1 MKTLFSIISVGVL
14 MAALSSLSCASV
26 VQNSH
31 QALLEK
37 REALEVQNNAQKYY
51 LQTVA
56 SESNHEA
63 NEAMQN
69 ISRASKIMG
78 TAVKN
83 ANGIALGVIID
94 LVLSPGKGQV
104 VYAVLAVGGTLGL
117 GDKFFA
123 IPWSAL
129 KRARDAPYYVLD
141 MDKTIFDTSPGF
153 DPNHWPDS
161 INQLDIQR
169 KGLNQ
174 FYDLKP

>member
-1 MKTLFSIISVGVL
+1 MKTLFPSCQITLLIATL
-14 MAALSSLSCASV
+14 TSLSCTAII
-26 VQNSH
+26 QNPH

-37 REALEVQNNAQKYY
+37 QEAFEVQQNALKYH
-51 LQTVA
+51 QQVVV
-56 SESNHEA
+56 SESDHEPNA
-63 NEAMQN
+63 AMQQ

-83 ANGIALGVIID
+83 ANGISLGVIID
-94 LVLSPGKGQV
+94 LVLNPNKGQV
-104 VYAVLAVGGTLGL
+104 VYAVLAVGGVLGL

-123 IPWSAL
+123 IPWAAL

-141 MDKTIFDTSPGF
+141 MDKTVFDTSPGF
-153 DPNHWPDS
+153 DPHHWPDS

-174 FYDLKP
+174 FYDLNP